1 MSIDKLDEMS
11 IRNVMKP
18 PVTNIKES
26 NIEVVYHQLFA
37 TPSEMVEI
45 VDDDDKLVG
54 IVTKTAMMKGL
65 LKHDKNE
72 IIEEVMYTNFTSIN
86 DDSTVHDAIQLMNEK
101 KVNKLPVINDQGE
114 IVGTISRTNVL
125 NKMKS
130 FLSLRL

>member
-1 MSIDKLDEMS
+1 MSTEDLDKMS

-45 VDDDDKLVG
+45 IDDDKLVG
-54 IVTKTAMMKGL
+54 IVTKTAIMKGL
-65 LKHDKNE
+65 LKHDKTDK
-72 IIEEVMYTNFTSIN
+72 IEKVMYTNFTSIN
-86 DDSTVHDAIQLMNEK
+86 DDSTVQDAIQLMNEK
-101 KVNKLPVINDQGE
+101 KVNKLPVIDDKGK
-114 IVGTISRTNVL
+114 IVGTVTRNNVL
-125 NKMKS
+125 RKMRS